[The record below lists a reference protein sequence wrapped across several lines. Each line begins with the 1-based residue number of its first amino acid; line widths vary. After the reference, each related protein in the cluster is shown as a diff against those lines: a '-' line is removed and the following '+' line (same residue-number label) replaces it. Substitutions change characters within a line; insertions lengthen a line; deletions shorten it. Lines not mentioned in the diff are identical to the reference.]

1 MRLAKLV
8 LTNVE
13 VANIDAPP
21 ANASVATYLDSYRD
35 FPQTDCRDLSVTF
48 GAGRNVDEILKSLK
62 RSTSRKSRSAS
73 RNGVI
78 VLTPKVPGKDFVAKS
93 ER

>member
-1 MRLAKLV
+1 LV

-35 FPQTDCRDLSVTF
+35 FPQTDCRDL
-48 GAGRNVDEILKSLK
+48 KSLK

>member
-48 GAGRNVDEILKSLK
+48 GAGRNVDEILKSTQAINFPK
-62 RSTSRKSRSAS
+62 EQECVMQWRDCANAQSA
-73 RNGVI
+73 R
-78 VLTPKVPGKDFVAKS
+78 
-93 ER
+93 